1 MSFLIINIKINF
13 VIQLIKNED
22 MKTIKIL
29 FIIFLIIPVNSLLYS
44 QGKDEFKPIYTLG
57 GVVFSGWQYNIDN
70 ADFIT
75 KLDTSAAGIDNNSVY
90 GYKPTANQ
98 FEISKNTFYI
108 DRAYIDL
115 KAVLSPQIKA
125 RLTPDFYSFTDGSGK
140 TQYAY
145 QVKFAYA
152 EYTPLS
158 SENGTSLSFA
168 LGVFPNQWVPIM
180 DKYWG
185 YRFVSK
191 TLTDYPWV
199 TATVK
204 SGNTISKTT
213 STYFPTADLGLT
225 AKFTLP
231 DKYADLYVAVVNGN
245 GFRNLS
251 FDNRFKDVQ
260 ITGFIYPLS
269 KYLSK
274 KAEKY
279 KKAGKLRLD
288 GISDLTLGGFFY
300 SGKLDK
306 GENYAGAQFQRNRF
320 GGMLSAKY
328 SFKKAG
334 FVKLGGEFSVQKNE
348 DPATLTSSTS
358 VTTDAR
364 GISAFMEFNPPVE
377 SLNEKLSFIAR
388 YDVFDPNTTDDAIS
402 SAKGFNNRN
411 DQQTL
416 LILGTFY
423 RPAKVLAFGLSYQ
436 ITKFDGD
443 FIVKYDGTTSNS
455 LSRLFF
461 NTVLEF

>member
-13 VIQLIKNED
+13 VILLIKNED
-22 MKTIKIL
+22 MKTITL
-29 FIIFLIIPVNSLLYS
+29 LSVFFLVITANSFLYS
-44 QGKDEFKPIYTLG
+44 QDKDEFKPSYSLG
-57 GVVFSGWQYNIDN
+57 GVVFSGWHYNIDN
-70 ADFIT
+70 ADFIS
-75 KLDTSAAGIDNNSVY
+75 KLDTSAAGIDNNSAY

-98 FEISKNTFYI
+98 FEVSKNTFYI

-115 KAVLSPQIKA
+115 KAILSPQIKA

-145 QVKFAYA
+145 QIKFAYA
-152 EYTPLS
+152 EYTPLTT
-158 SENGTSLSFA
+158 ENGTSLSFT
-168 LGVFPNQWVPIM
+168 LGVSPNQWAPNI

-185 YRFVSK
+185 YRFVAR

-199 TATVK
+199 SAAVK
-204 SGNTISKTT
+204 SGNTVTKTT
-213 STYFPTADLGLT
+213 STYFSTADLGLT

-245 GFRNLS
+245 GFRNLN

-260 ITGFIYPLS
+260 VTAYIYPLS
-269 KYLSK
+269 KYLTK
-274 KAEKY
+274 KTEKY

-288 GISDLTLGGFFY
+288 GISDLTLGGFYY

-306 GENYAGAQFQRNRF
+306 GENYAGAQYQRNRF

-328 SFKKAG
+328 NFKKAG

-348 DPATLTSSTS
+348 DPATLTSYTS
-358 VTTDAR
+358 ITTDAR
-364 GISAFMEFNPPVE
+364 GVSAFMEFNPPVE
-377 SLNEKLSFIAR
+377 SLKEKLSFIAR
-388 YDVFDPNTTDDAIS
+388 YDVFDPNTTDDAMS
-402 SAKGFNNRN
+402 SSKGFNNRN

-416 LILGTFY
+416 LILGSFY
-423 RPAKVLAFGLSYQ
+423 RPSKVLGFGLSYQ

-443 FIVKYDGTTSNS
+443 FIVKYDGTTSNT
-455 LSRLFF
+455 LNRLYF